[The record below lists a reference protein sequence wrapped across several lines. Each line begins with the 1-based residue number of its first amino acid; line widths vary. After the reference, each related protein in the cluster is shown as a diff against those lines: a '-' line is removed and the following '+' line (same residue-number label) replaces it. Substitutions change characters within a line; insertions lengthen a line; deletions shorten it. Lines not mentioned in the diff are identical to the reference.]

1 MDNDKL
7 TNIVIKLII
16 STVIFIMIFSISFI
30 IFKHSTSENKIYLS
44 ESNIVIDYYGFNNSI
59 ELEQIIDINLIEKL
73 PEGGKRG
80 AGVEDNNHI
89 AGDANFNGIGYCKAY
104 IIKNSNAF
112 LLITTNNQKFLIND
126 PDSSVTIEIYDFI
139 SSKLDLR

>member
-16 STVIFIMIFSISFI
+16 STVIFIMMFSISFI

-80 AGVEDNNHI
+80 AGVEDNKHI

-139 SSKLDLR
+139 SSKLDLQ

>member
-80 AGVEDNNHI
+80 AGVEDNKHI
-89 AGDANFNGIGYCKAY
+89 VGDANFNGIGYCKAY

-139 SSKLDLR
+139 SSKLDLQ